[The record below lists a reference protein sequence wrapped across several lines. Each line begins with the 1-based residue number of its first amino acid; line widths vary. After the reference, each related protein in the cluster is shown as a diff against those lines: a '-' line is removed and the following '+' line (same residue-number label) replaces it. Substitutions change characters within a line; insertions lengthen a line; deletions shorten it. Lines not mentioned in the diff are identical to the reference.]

1 MKDVIKEIQCWFAHG
16 HQIATATVVATEGS
30 GPRELGAVMAVNDAG
45 EVAGSVSGG
54 CVESAVV
61 DEAIAAISDGT
72 PRLLSYGIADEL
84 GLSVGLTCGGTIHI
98 FVDRLQPGLIFDTLV
113 DAIAKKSPLVLCTV
127 VSGTNAGA
135 KMAISDDPSQPSIA
149 SLGDRTLDR
158 LVSEDATELLGK
170 GLTQLRHYDNQPQ
183 SDREKTDSTK
193 DLSTPPFPRGVGGD
207 LKPID
212 LSNSATQVFIQS
224 FAPPPRLILIGAI
237 DFSRALCQVGKLL
250 GYHVTVCDAR
260 SRFATV
266 ARFPDADSVEIEWP
280 HHYIDSTAIDRRTA
294 IVVLTHDP
302 KFDIPALRS
311 AVRTPAGYIGAMG
324 SRRTHGDRVRRLQE
338 IGMDPTDIDRISSP
352 IGLDLGASTPEE
364 TAISIF
370 AEIIALRSGREG
382 GRLTGG
388 ERSIHP
394 R

>member
-1 MKDVIKEIQCWFAHG
+1 MKEVIEEIQRWFARG
-16 HQIATATVVATEGS
+16 HQIACATVVATEGS
-30 GPRELGAVMAVNDAG
+30 GPRELGAMMAVNDAG

-61 DEAIAAISDGT
+61 DEAIAAISDKT

-98 FVDRLQPGLIFDTLV
+98 FVQLLEPGPIFESMV
-113 DAIAKKSPLVLCTV
+113 SAIDAKSPFALCTA
-127 VSGTNAGA
+127 VSGPNMGA
-135 KMAISDDPSQPSIA
+135 TIVFSDSDQFPIA

-158 LVSEDATELLGK
+158 LVSEDATELLAK
-170 GLTQLRHYDNQPQ
+170 GLTQLRHYGNQPNN

-193 DLSTPPFPRGVGGD
+193 DLSTSP
-207 LKPID
+207 
-212 LSNSATQVFIQS
+212 LSSETRVFIQS

-250 GYHVTVCDAR
+250 GYHVTICDAR

-266 ARFPDADSVEIEWP
+266 ARFPDADRVEIEWP
-280 HHYIDSTAIDRRTA
+280 HHYIESTAIDSRTA

-302 KFDIPALRS
+302 KFDIPALRT
-311 AVRTPAGYIGAMG
+311 AVRTDAGYIGAMG
-324 SRRTHGDRVRRLQE
+324 SRRTHRDRVRRLQE
-338 IGMDPTDIDRISSP
+338 IGMDPTDIARISSP
-352 IGLDLGASTPEE
+352 IGLDIGGSTPEE

-370 AEIIALRSGREG
+370 SEIIALRSGREG
-382 GRLTGG
+382 GRLTNS

>member
-1 MKDVIKEIQCWFAHG
+1 MKEIVNEIQQWFTQG
-16 HQIATATVVATEGS
+16 HEVAIATVVATEGS
-30 GPRELGAVMAVNDAG
+30 GPRQPGAVMAVNHAG

-61 DEAIAAISDGT
+61 DEAIAVLSDGT

-84 GLSVGLTCGGTIHI
+84 GLSVGLTCGGKIYI
-98 FVDRLQPGLIFDTLV
+98 FVDRLQPGLIFDSLV
-113 DAIAKKSPLVLCTV
+113 AALKNQSPFALCTAV
-127 VSGTNAGA
+127 TGPNVGA
-135 KMAISDDPSQPSIA
+135 KMAI
-149 SLGDRTLDR
+149 LGDSREAPIATLCDHHLNR
-158 LVSEDATELLGK
+158 LVSEDAKALLAK
-170 GLTQLRHYDNQPQ
+170 GLTRLIPYGNQEQ
-183 SDREKTDSTK
+183 SHQPETES
-193 DLSTPPFPRGVGGD
+193 
-207 LKPID
+207 
-212 LSNSATQVFIQS
+212 TQVFIQC
-224 FAPPPRLILIGAI
+224 FTPPPRLIIIGAI

-266 ARFPDADSVEIEWP
+266 ARFPDADQVEIEWP
-280 HHYIDSTAIDRRTA
+280 HHYIESTAIDRRSA

-311 AVRTPAGYIGAMG
+311 AVRTSAGYIGAMG
-324 SRRTHGDRVRRLQE
+324 SRRTHRDRIRRLKE
-338 IGMDPTDIDRISSP
+338 ISMDPADIARISSP
-352 IGLDLGASTPEE
+352 VGLDIGANTPEE

-370 AEIIALRSGREG
+370 AEIIALRSGRQG

-388 ERSIHP
+388 DRPIHP